1 MLRTLLVTV
10 FSLIVISQSNA
21 QVRATTESGNKVL
34 LFDDGTWRY
43 EEKTIAS
50 DQNTA
55 PVAPAAVAA
64 AAVAIDASKVAE
76 SKPADLFFLPS
87 PRLERYFGDKAGNIR
102 CKLGCSNNQGVVKVH
117 FIWEFP
123 VSDGNRYFGW
133 FKETDVIITMMD
145 GQELTLV
152 SSEESSIKRYEKSS
166 YSAISN
172 TSIALSPEQIAILS
186 SQPMKKMEVGW
197 RKKPETYDLDQ
208 SRLLMEA
215 LREVL

>member
-1 MLRTLLVTV
+1 MLRTLLVTL
-10 FSLIVISQSNA
+10 FSLIVAIQTTA

-43 EEKTIAS
+43 EEKSIAS

-55 PVAPAAVAA
+55 PVAPAVVAA
-64 AAVAIDASKVAE
+64 AAVAIDTSKVAE
-76 SKPADLFFLPS
+76 AQPSDLFFLPS

-102 CKLGCSNNQGVVKVH
+102 CKLGCSNNQGVVKIH

-133 FKETDVIITMMD
+133 FKETNVIITMMD

-152 SSEESSIKRYEKSS
+152 SSDESSIKRYEKSN

-172 TSIALSPEQIAILS
+172 TSLALSSEQIAILS
-186 SQPMKKMEVGW
+186 SQPIRKMEVDW
-197 RKKPETYDLDQ
+197 RKKPETYNFDQ

-215 LREVL
+215 LKEVL